1 MFFFQDN
8 NHLHLQDNVEPG
20 PQEATPPLQDA
31 DSALP
36 TPQGT
41 TPTPSERQET
51 ESPIGTSLSGG
62 QGQAVATPPAGSV
75 ASASDEGIPSQ
86 LHIQKHS
93 TSTLIKDGGV
103 VSTSP
108 SPSET
113 TVGDQESIQTAT
125 PPPPVE
131 GMTRSDPVTP
141 ASGGLLS
148 RLKKRVV
155 ETAWQGAESKVSPVN
170 PHTKSHNSEL
180 RDVFFWCAVNT
191 SW

>member
-1 MFFFQDN
+1 M
-8 NHLHLQDNVEPG
+8 QDNVESG
-20 PQEATPPLQDA
+20 PQEATPPSQDA

-36 TPQGT
+36 APQGT

-75 ASASDEGIPSQ
+75 VSASDEGIPSQ
-86 LHIQKHS
+86 LHIRKHS
-93 TSTLIKDGGV
+93 TTLIKDGGV

-113 TVGDQESIQTAT
+113 TMGDQESIQTAT

-131 GMTRSDPVTP
+131 GVTRSDPATP

-155 ETAWQGAESKVSPVN
+155 ETAWQGAESKVSPMN
-170 PHTKSHNSEL
+170 TKSHNSEL
-180 RDVFFWCAVNT
+180 RYVFFLMCRLVVPLFRG
-191 SW
+191 